1 MRICRQYKFDSAHRL
16 PHVPEGHKCSRLHGH
31 TYILEV
37 FVEGEINDKGWVID
51 FADIDVVVKP
61 IIKQLDHYYLNEISG
76 LENPTAENIAVW
88 IKTRLPDTRFDVRLW
103 EGTKSYVQTF

>member
-1 MRICRQYKFDSAHRL
+1 MPD
-16 PHVPEGHKCSRLHGH
+16 GHKCSRLHGH

-37 FVEGEINDKGWVID
+37 FVEGEINNKGWVMD
-51 FADIDVVVKP
+51 FADVDAVVKP

-76 LENPTAENIAVW
+76 LENPTSENIAVW

-103 EGTKSYVQTF
+103 EGTKSYVET

>member
-16 PHVPEGHKCSRLHGH
+16 PFVPEGHKCSRLHGH

-37 FVEGEINDKGWVID
+37 FVEGEINNKGWVMD
-51 FADIDVVVKP
+51 FSDIDVVVKP

-76 LENPTAENIAVW
+76 LENPTSENIAVW
-88 IKTRLPDTRFDVRLW
+88 IKTRLPDTRFGVRLW
-103 EGTKSYVQTF
+103 EGTKSYVET

>member
-16 PHVPEGHKCSRLHGH
+16 PFVPEGHKCSRLHGH

-51 FADIDVVVKP
+51 FADIDSVVKP
-61 IIKQLDHYYLNEISG
+61 IIKQLDHFYLNEISG

-88 IKTRLPDTRFDVRLW
+88 IKTRLPDTRFGVRLW
-103 EGTKSYVQTF
+103 EGTKSYVET